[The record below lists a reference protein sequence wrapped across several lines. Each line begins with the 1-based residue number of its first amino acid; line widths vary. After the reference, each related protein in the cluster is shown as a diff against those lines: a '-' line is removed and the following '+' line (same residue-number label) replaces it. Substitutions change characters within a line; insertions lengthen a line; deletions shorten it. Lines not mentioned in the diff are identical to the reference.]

1 MNRVLIIE
9 DEAVTAEAVKEA
21 LALDDISADIAYDG
35 ESGLKMFSANNYDLI
50 LLDLKMPGMSG
61 EEVLTE
67 IRKQDP
73 FIDVIIYT
81 NYTEFADIKK
91 LTNIGIEGY
100 INKGPRADL
109 TELLN
114 AIKAKLA
121 PLNDETI
128 SALLRDVPNADE
140 ISTQEQ

>member
-9 DEAVTAEAVKEA
+9 DEIVTAEAVKEA
-21 LALDDISADIAYDG
+21 LALENISADIASDG
-35 ESGLKMFSANNYDLI
+35 KSGLEKFVSHNYDLI
-50 LLDLKMPGMSG
+50 LLDLKMPGLSG
-61 EEVLTE
+61 DEVLSE

-91 LTNIGIEGY
+91 LANIGIDGY
-100 INKGPRADL
+100 INKGPKADL
-109 TELLN
+109 AELIR
-114 AIKAKLA
+114 AIKEKIA

-128 SALLRDVPNADE
+128 SALLKDVPSAE
-140 ISTQEQ
+140 E

>member
-9 DEAVTAEAVKEA
+9 DETATAEAVKEA
-21 LALDDISADIAYDG
+21 LALDDISADIASDG
-35 ESGLKMFSANNYDLI
+35 ESGLEKLISNNYDLI
-50 LLDLKMPGMSG
+50 LLDLKMPGLSG
-61 EEVLTE
+61 DEVLSE

-91 LTNIGIEGY
+91 LANIGIDGY
-100 INKGPRADL
+100 INKGPKADL
-109 TELLN
+109 EELIS
-114 AIKAKLA
+114 AIKEKIA

-128 SALLRDVPNADE
+128 SALLKDVPNAE
-140 ISTQEQ
+140 E

>member
-9 DEAVTAEAVKEA
+9 DETVTAEAVKEA